1 MIGVLR
7 FVAVVGVAAG
17 AIGAAPA
24 PIHLVSNR
32 ALYDVSLERTTPG
45 SIVAVRGRT
54 VIDFQANCKDWKT
67 TQRFVADMTD
77 ADGNVSRSDFTVEAS
92 EAKDGS
98 RMRFHIMNRLD
109 GQVAENDQGVA
120 RISKKGDGVTLTG
133 KTKKQFPLPPDTVFP
148 TEHTIEIL
156 AAATAGKSH
165 FTRKVFQGGD
175 KSDLYDVAATIG
187 MQSTPEHTAKERSID
202 TAGLLKGV
210 QAWPV
215 LISYYA
221 GDSSS
226 PEYEVGSRLYAN
238 GIIGS
243 MSLVYSRFT
252 LRAKLVKLEPLAAA
266 CR

>member
-1 MIGVLR
+1 MKDVLR
-7 FVAVVGVAAG
+7 FALVLGCAAS
-17 AIGAAPA
+17 AMGAAPA
-24 PIHLVSNR
+24 PVPLVSNR

-77 ADGNVSRSDFTVEAS
+77 ADGNVSRSDFTVEAT
-92 EAKDGS
+92 EAKDGG
-98 RMRFHIMNRLD
+98 RMRFHITNRLD
-109 GQVAENDQGVA
+109 GQIAEDHQGVA
-120 RISKKGDGVTLTG
+120 TVDDKGGEVTLTG
-133 KTKKQFPLPPDTVFP
+133 KAKTHFTLPPNTIFP
-148 TEHTIEIL
+148 TEHTLEIL
-156 AAATAGKSH
+156 AAAAAGQSH
-165 FTRKVFQGGD
+165 LMRKVFQGGD

-187 MQSTPEHTAKERSID
+187 TKSTLAQTTKERALDKS
-202 TAGLLKGV
+202 GLLKGV
-210 QAWPV
+210 DSWPV
-215 LISYYA
+215 LVSYY
-221 GDSSS
+221 SNTTST

-252 LRAKLVKLEPLAAA
+252 LRARLVRLEPLTAS